1 MKLFLSAGEPS
12 GDLHAA
18 NLASSLRQLDPTI
31 QLVGL
36 GGPKMAAAGVKLRY
50 PLTDLAIMW
59 FGRAMLHLPTF
70 FRVARQSEAFFRS
83 ADRPDAVVV
92 TDYPG
97 FHWALAKRAKR
108 AGVPVY
114 YFVPPQLWA
123 WAGWRVEKMRRYF
136 RVVLTALPFEPAWYA
151 ERGVATHHVGHPYF
165 DELAE
170 QELNQ
175 EFVKKMT
182 APGSPLVTI
191 LPGSRTQ
198 EVTSNGP
205 LILKAARKIVEAVP
219 GARLVVAAFR
229 EKQAELMRQYA
240 QNLGL
245 DVEVLVGCTPELIES
260 ATACLAVSGSVGL
273 ELLSRLKPAVIVYR
287 ITPLARVVSRQ
298 FIVCKY
304 ISLVNLLADR
314 ELYPEFLTIVDDPDA
329 LAGPIIS
336 WLRHPETRET
346 VVAELRELRD
356 VVAVPG
362 ACDRAAK
369 FLLDDLAG
377 AKR

>member
-18 NLASSLRQLDPTI
+18 NLASSLRRLDPSI

-36 GGPKMAAAGVKLRY
+36 GGPKMAAAGVRLRY

-83 ADRPDAVVV
+83 AERPDAVVV

-97 FHWALAKRAKR
+97 FHWALAKRARR

-123 WAGWRVEKMRRYF
+123 WAGWRVAKVRRYF
-136 RVVLTALPFEPAWYA
+136 RAVLTALPFEPAWYA
-151 ERGVATHHVGHPYF
+151 ERGVNTHHVGHPYF

-170 QELNQ
+170 QKIDG
-175 EFVKKMT
+175 EFVKHMI

-198 EVTSNGP
+198 EVTANGP
-205 LILKAARKIVEAVP
+205 LLLKAAKIIAEAVP
-219 GARLVVAAFR
+219 GTRLVVAAFR
-229 EKQAELMRQYA
+229 DSQAELMRQYA
-240 QNLGL
+240 RNLDL
-245 DVEVLVGCTPELIES
+245 DVEILVGRTPELIES

-314 ELYPEFLTIVDDPDA
+314 ELYPEFLTTVNDPDA
-329 LAGPIIS
+329 LAGPIVH
-336 WLRHPETRET
+336 WLRRPEARDA
-346 VVAELRELRD
+346 VVAELRTLRD
-356 VVAVPG
+356 AVAVPG
-362 ACDRAAK
+362 ACDRAAR

-377 AKR
+377 AQR

>member
-18 NLASSLRQLDPTI
+18 NLAAALFKLDPTLE
-31 QLVGL
+31 LVGL

-50 PLTDLAIMW
+50 PLTELAIMW

-70 FRVARQSEAFFRS
+70 FKIARQSESYFKS
-83 ADRPDAVVV
+83 ANKPDAVIV

-123 WAGWRVEKMRRYF
+123 WAGWRVEKVRSYF
-136 RVVLTALPFEPAWYA
+136 RCVLTALPFEPAWYA
-151 ERGVATHHVGHPYF
+151 ARGVRTHHVGHPYF

-170 QELNQ
+170 QKRDTA
-175 EFVKKMT
+175 FVKQMT
-182 APGSPLVTI
+182 ALGSPMVVL

-198 EVTSNGP
+198 EVTANGP
-205 LILKAARKIVEAVP
+205 LILKAAQKIAESVP
-219 GARLVVAAFR
+219 GVRLVVAAFR
-229 EKQAELMRQYA
+229 DNQADLMRGYA
-240 QNLGL
+240 KNIGL
-245 DVEVLVGCTPELIES
+245 DVDIHVGRTPELIEA

-273 ELLSRLKPAVIVYR
+273 ELLNALKPAVIVYR
-287 ITPLARVVSRQ
+287 ITVLARVVSKQ

-304 ISLVNLLADR
+304 ISLVNLLADK
-314 ELYPEFLTIVDDPDA
+314 ELYPEFLTTVDNPDA
-329 LAGPIIS
+329 LAASIIV
-336 WLRHPETRET
+336 WLRNRDMREA
-346 VVAELRELRD
+346 VVTELRALRGR
-356 VVAVPG
+356 VAVPG
-362 ACDRAAK
+362 ACDRAAAFILK
-369 FLLDDLAG
+369 DLAG
-377 AKR
+377 PTR

>member
-18 NLASSLRQLDPTI
+18 NLAAALLRRDPSLE
-31 QLVGL
+31 LVGL
-36 GGPKMAAAGVKLRY
+36 GGPKMAAAGVRLRY

-70 FRVARQSEAFFRS
+70 FKIARQSESYFKS
-83 ADRPDAVVV
+83 ADKPDAVVV

-123 WAGWRVEKMRRYF
+123 WAGWRVEKVRRYF
-136 RVVLTALPFEPAWYA
+136 RCVLTALPFEPAWYA
-151 ERGVATHHVGHPYF
+151 ARGVRTHHVGHPYF

-170 QELNQ
+170 QEIDTA
-175 EFVKKMT
+175 FVKRLASAG
-182 APGSPLVTI
+182 APIVTI

-198 EVTSNGP
+198 EVTANGP
-205 LILKAARKIVEAVP
+205 LVLKAAKVIAESVP
-219 GARLVVAAFR
+219 GVKLVVAAFR
-229 EKQAELMRQYA
+229 EKQAELMRVYA
-240 QNLGL
+240 KN
-245 DVEVLVGCTPELIES
+245 VGVGVTIHVGRTPELIEAS
-260 ATACLAVSGSVGL
+260 TACLAVSGSVGL

-287 ITPLARVVSRQ
+287 ITVLARAVSKQ

-314 ELYPEFLTIVDDPDA
+314 ELYPEFLTTVDNPEA
-329 LAGPIIS
+329 LAAPIIV
-336 WLRHPETRET
+336 WLRDREMREG
-346 VVAELRELRD
+346 VVRELRD
-356 VVAVPG
+356 LRGRVAVPG
-362 ACDRAAK
+362 ACDRAAEFILK
-369 FLLDDLAG
+369 DLAG
-377 AKR
+377 PGR